1 MRHVIT
7 GEAVTLDLPSV
18 SLITRGASL
27 LVDILIYL
35 LALAAMF
42 IGLGTFSYE
51 SQLQVSPAAAAA
63 ISLSM
68 VIGLLVIAPITIETL
83 TRGRSLGK
91 LIFGVRVVRDDGGS
105 VRFRHCLIRGLAG
118 FAEIYLT
125 LGLLPLLI
133 GMFTERGKRLGD
145 VMAGT
150 YAIRVRHP
158 RVRPMLLPVPPHMA
172 AWAQIAD
179 IGRIPD
185 DIAARAARL
194 LRTVETGRKV
204 DLPAVSTV
212 SDRLAA
218 QILRHVTPMPPTA
231 SSLEFLA
238 AVMGERRNREYQRVR
253 TQQSRAEHLHQR
265 IHALPYT

>member
-1 MRHVIT
+1 MRHVVT

-18 SLITRGASL
+18 SVITRGASL
-27 LVDILIYL
+27 LVDLVIYW
-35 LALAAMF
+35 LALAAIFM
-42 IGLGTFSYE
+42 GLGQFSYQT
-51 SQLQVSPAAAAA
+51 QLQASPAAVAA
-63 ISLSM
+63 ISLS
-68 VIGLLVIAPITIETL
+68 VVVATLVIAPITVETL

-105 VRFRHCLIRGLAG
+105 VRFRHSLIRGLAG

-158 RVRPMLLPVPPHMA
+158 RVRPMMLPVPAHMA

-179 IGRIPD
+179 IGQIPD
-185 DIAARAARL
+185 EVAARAARL

-204 DLPAVSTV
+204 DLPAVSAI

-253 TQQSRAEHLHQR
+253 AQQARAEHLHQR
-265 IHALPYT
+265 IHALPYA